1 MSEEIRSD
9 IDFVRDVL
17 IEALDERRDE
27 LVGDL
32 FDLYNRVRE
41 RENTPDPDPF
51 AGLGNINIS
60 TADGIDYNFAAAGDI
75 SIGNS
80 LAGQDVISF
89 GDYTNEEY
97 S

>member
-41 RENTPDPDPF
+41 RENTPAPDLF

-60 TADGIDYNFAAAGDI
+60 TTETADGTMYNFAAGDVAI
-75 SIGNS
+75 TG
-80 LAGQDVISF
+80 AEGQDVISF
-89 GDYTNEEY
+89 

>member
-17 IEALDERRDE
+17 IDALDERRDE

-41 RENTPDPDPF
+41 RENTPAPDLF

-60 TADGIDYNFAAAGDI
+60 TTDTADGTVYNFGAAGDVA
-75 SIGNS
+75 IGG
-80 LAGQDVISF
+80 AEGQDVISF
-89 GDYTNEEY
+89 TY

>member
-17 IEALDERRDE
+17 IDALDERRDE

-41 RENTPDPDPF
+41 RENTPAPDLF

-60 TADGIDYNFAAAGDI
+60 TTETADGTMYNFAAAGDVA
-75 SIGNS
+75 IGNTE
-80 LAGQDVISF
+80 GQDVISF
-89 GDYTNEEY
+89 

>member
-17 IEALDERRDE
+17 IEALHESRDE

-41 RENTPDPDPF
+41 RENTPAPDPF

-60 TADGIDYNFAAAGDI
+60 STDGIDCNFAAAGDVA
-75 SIGNS
+75 IGNTE
-80 LAGQDVISF
+80 GQDVISF
-89 GDYTNEEY
+89 T
-97 S
+97 SS

>member
-17 IEALDERRDE
+17 IDALDERRDE

-41 RENTPDPDPF
+41 RENTSAPDSF

-60 TADGIDYNFAAAGDI
+60 STDGIDYNFAAAGDVA
-75 SIGNS
+75 IGNTE
-80 LAGQDVISF
+80 GEDVISF
-89 GDYTNEEY
+89 TY

>member
-17 IEALDERRDE
+17 IDALDERRDE

-41 RENTPDPDPF
+41 RENTPAPDLF

-60 TADGIDYNFAAAGDI
+60 TTETADGTMYNFATAGGDVA
-75 SIGNS
+75 IGNTE
-80 LAGQDVISF
+80 GQDVISF
-89 GDYTNEEY
+89 

>member
-17 IEALDERRDE
+17 IEALDEHRDE

-41 RENTPDPDPF
+41 RENTPAPDLF

-60 TADGIDYNFAAAGDI
+60 TADGIDYNFAAAGDVA
-75 SIGNS
+75 IGNTE
-80 LAGQDVISF
+80 GQDVISF
-89 GDYTNEEY
+89 

>member
-17 IEALDERRDE
+17 IDALDERRDE

-41 RENTPDPDPF
+41 RENTPAPDPF
-51 AGLGNINIS
+51 TGLGNINIS
-60 TADGIDYNFAAAGDI
+60 STDGIDASIFDFAAAGDVA
-75 SIGNS
+75 IGDV
-80 LAGQDVISF
+80 AIGGAEGKDVISF
-89 GDYTNEEY
+89 

>member
-17 IEALDERRDE
+17 IDALDEHRDE

-41 RENTPDPDPF
+41 RENTPAPDLF

-60 TADGIDYNFAAAGDI
+60 TTETADGTMYNFAAAGGDVA
-75 SIGNS
+75 IGNTE
-80 LAGQDVISF
+80 GRDVISF
-89 GDYTNEEY
+89 

>member
-41 RENTPDPDPF
+41 RENTPAPDLF

-60 TADGIDYNFAAAGDI
+60 TTETADGTMYNFAAAGDVA
-75 SIGNS
+75 IGNTE
-80 LAGQDVISF
+80 GQDVISF
-89 GDYTNEEY
+89 

>member
-17 IEALDERRDE
+17 IDALDERRDE

-41 RENTPDPDPF
+41 RENTPAPDPF

-60 TADGIDYNFAAAGDI
+60 STDGIDYNFAAAGDVA
-75 SIGNS
+75 IGG
-80 LAGQDVISF
+80 AEGQDVISF
-89 GDYTNEEY
+89 

>member
-41 RENTPDPDPF
+41 RENTPAPDPF

-60 TADGIDYNFAAAGDI
+60 STDGIDYNFATAT
-75 SIGNS
+75 IGNS
-80 LAGQDVISF
+80 DHKFAVTEGQDVISF
-89 GDYTNEEY
+89 